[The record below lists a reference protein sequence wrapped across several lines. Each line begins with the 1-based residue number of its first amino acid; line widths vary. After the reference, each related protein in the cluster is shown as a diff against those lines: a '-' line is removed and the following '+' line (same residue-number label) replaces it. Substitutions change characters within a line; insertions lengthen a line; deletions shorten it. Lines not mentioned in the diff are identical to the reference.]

1 MKTNK
6 YIKLGFILLI
16 MSCIS
21 VSAKETVKDK
31 SGILLVTFGTS
42 YANAQQAYDRIEAK
56 VKGAFPDT
64 EIRWAYTAN
73 FIRKKLHKQ
82 GKHVDSPAEAL
93 AKMASDGYTH
103 IAVQSLHIIPGEEY
117 NALKQTVTAF
127 NHMPKNAKVV
137 LIGEPLLYTHE
148 DMMATLDA
156 MSSVLPEKIGKSEAV
171 VLMGHGTSHQ
181 SNVYYPGF
189 QYYLWQKSPSIFLG
203 TVEGYPELGDIIE
216 KLKDQ
221 KIKKVYLQPFMSV
234 AGDHA
239 QNDMA
244 GDDADSWKSQLE
256 AQGFEV
262 KTVLKGLAEYDAIVD
277 VWIKHLKE
285 TFGKL

>member
-1 MKTNK
+1 MKLNK
-6 YIKLGFILLI
+6 YIKLVFIFFV
-16 MSCIS
+16 MSYTNIN
-21 VSAKETVKDK
+21 AKETVAHK

-42 YANAQQAYDRIEAK
+42 YANGQKAYNRIEEK
-56 VKGAFPDT
+56 VREAFPDT
-64 EIRWAYTAN
+64 ETRWAYTAN
-73 FIRKKLHKQ
+73 FIRRKLQKQ
-82 GKHVDSPAEAL
+82 GKHVDSPVEAL
-93 AKMASDGYTH
+93 AKMANDGYTH

-148 DMMATLDA
+148 DMLATLDA
-156 MSSVLPEKIGKSEAV
+156 MSSVLPDNIGKGEAV

-203 TVEGYPELGDIIE
+203 TVEGYPELGEIIE
-216 KLKDQ
+216 KLKAQ
-221 KIKKVYLQPFMSV
+221 KVKRVYLQPFMSV

-244 GDDADSWKSQLE
+244 GNDADSWKSQLE
-256 AQGFEV
+256 AQGFDVE
-262 KTVLKGLAEYDAIVD
+262 TILKGLAEYDAIVD
-277 VWIKHLKE
+277 VWIKHLKV
-285 TFGKL
+285 TFENL

>member
-1 MKTNK
+1 MKTLK
-6 YIKLGFILLI
+6 ITTSLLFLI
-16 MSCIS
+16 AIFQLSY
-21 VSAKETVKDK
+21 AKKANSMEKK
-31 SGILLVTFGTS
+31 GILLVTFGTS
-42 YANAQQAYDRIEAK
+42 YANAQQAYNKIENK
-56 VKGAFPDT
+56 VKEAFPNT

-73 FIRKKLHKQ
+73 FIRKKLQKQ

-93 AKMASDGYTH
+93 AKMANDGYTH
-103 IAVQSLHIIPGEEY
+103 IAVQSLHIIPGVEF

-148 DMMATLDA
+148 DMLATLDA

-203 TVEGYPELGDIIE
+203 TVEGYPELRKIIE

-221 KIKKVYLQPFMSV
+221 RIKKVYLQPFMSV

-244 GDDADSWKSQLE
+244 GDDDDSWKSQLE

-262 KTVLKGLAEYDAIVD
+262 KTVLKGLAEYDAIVE
-277 VWIKHLKE
+277 VWINHLKE
-285 TFGKL
+285 TFEKL